1 MCLESQA
8 RPRCLP
14 PLPARDGNVSP
25 TPTGFES
32 AELTAPGNWEKP
44 GFDNCGCCKFCS
56 GKDTA
61 GPGGGIN
68 PAPGPDS
75 KPRLAPILGC
85 SFPSGVAL
93 APVAIS
99 GRQGLL
105 RSFVYAQKPCVSSL
119 DNMNVCLLTCNLLL
133 SPAD

>member
-1 MCLESQA
+1 MQPQLQKGQAVCPESQA

-14 PLPARDGNVSP
+14 PLPAWDGNVSP

-44 GFDNCGCCKFCS
+44 GFGNVNCGCCKFCS
-56 GKDTA
+56 GKDTT
-61 GPGGGIN
+61 GPGGAIN

-85 SFPSGVAL
+85 SFPNGVAL

-105 RSFVYAQKPCVSSL
+105 RGLVYAQKGVFPF
-119 DNMNVCLLTCNLLL
+119 
-133 SPAD
+133 